1 MSDSVD
7 LNAYFQRLGYQG
19 ERRPTL
25 ATLAELQHR
34 HVRRLPFENLTPFLG
49 EEVVLDI
56 GALERKLVGDRRGG
70 YCYEHN
76 LLFLDVLK
84 QLGFQARGL
93 AARVFWKEHPD
104 ARPPATHMLLAVDI
118 DGETWLV
125 DTGFGA
131 LTPTGPLKL
140 DTEDPQTTP
149 HEPFRVLHRG
159 ESYHLE
165 ARLGDTWRLLYS
177 FDFREMWLAD
187 YQLASWYLSH
197 HPRSHFVTD
206 LVAARVGQGRR
217 HTLLNDRYTVR
228 YPDGTSQARVLA
240 GPDEVLTVLEQ
251 VFRVR
256 LPSPQALR
264 LALEEKGVVR

>member
-118 DGETWLV
+118 DGDRRLSRVEVVECLKAQLPI
-125 DTGFGA
+125 DGA
-131 LTPTGPLKL
+131 QL
-140 DTEDPQTTP
+140 DVGAPRTTRARQPSRQRPSVEKVAGAKVCGAQRARAQT
-149 HEPFRVLHRG
+149 RRG
-159 ESYHLE
+159 EPLCE
-165 ARLGDTWRLLYS
+165 PIQLL
-177 FDFREMWLAD
+177 
-187 YQLASWYLSH
+187 
-197 HPRSHFVTD
+197 
-206 LVAARVGQGRR
+206 
-217 HTLLNDRYTVR
+217 
-228 YPDGTSQARVLA
+228 
-240 GPDEVLTVLEQ
+240 
-251 VFRVR
+251 
-256 LPSPQALR
+256 
-264 LALEEKGVVR
+264 

>member
-7 LNAYFQRLGYQG
+7 LNAYFQRLGFQG

-25 ATLAELQHR
+25 ATLAELQRR

-56 GALERKLVGDRRGG
+56 
-70 YCYEHN
+70 
-76 LLFLDVLK
+76 
-84 QLGFQARGL
+84 
-93 AARVFWKEHPD
+93 
-104 ARPPATHMLLAVDI
+104 
-118 DGETWLV
+118 
-125 DTGFGA
+125 GA

-159 ESYHLE
+159 ESYQLE

-228 YPDGTSQARVLA
+228 YPDGTSQARGLA

>member
-1 MSDSVD
+1 MSDSVA

-131 LTPTGPLKL
+131 P
-140 DTEDPQTTP
+140 
-149 HEPFRVLHRG
+149 
-159 ESYHLE
+159 
-165 ARLGDTWRLLYS
+165 
-177 FDFREMWLAD
+177 
-187 YQLASWYLSH
+187 
-197 HPRSHFVTD
+197 
-206 LVAARVGQGRR
+206 VA
-217 HTLLNDRYTVR
+217 
-228 YPDGTSQARVLA
+228 
-240 GPDEVLTVLEQ
+240 
-251 VFRVR
+251 
-256 LPSPQALR
+256 
-264 LALEEKGVVR
+264 